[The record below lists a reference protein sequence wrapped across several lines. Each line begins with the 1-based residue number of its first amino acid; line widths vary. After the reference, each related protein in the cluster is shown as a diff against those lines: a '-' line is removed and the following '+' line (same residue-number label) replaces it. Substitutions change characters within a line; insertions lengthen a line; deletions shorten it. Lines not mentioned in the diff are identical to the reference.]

1 MAYIYGNLFINI
13 AYLWSNC
20 LILLVFGDD
29 TSHNASIPWVRY
41 LKEMN
46 NWRIESNIYPYKFY
60 SIYPPMSYILC
71 NFYRI
76 PSFLFV
82 LYQFS
87 DPNFDNRFTNV
98 GVRWFWIVPALHI
111 FLISVMLFYF
121 IFQWLKLHNEMVE
134 YRKKMI
140 ELKIILFEEPP

>member
-1 MAYIYGNLFINI
+1 MAYLSSNWSTNI

-29 TSHNASIPWVRY
+29 TSHNASIPWVQY
-41 LKEMN
+41 LKEYYY
-46 NWRIESNIYPYKFY
+46 WIKCRIY

-71 NFYRI
+71 NFYQI

-87 DPNFDNRFTNV
+87 DPNFGNRFTIV

-134 YRKKMI
+134 YRYYVKKRWQN
-140 ELKIILFEEPP
+140 